1 MSNIQTG
8 RLILQV
14 AIPSP
19 LRRTFDYLLPANS
32 ESGAISPG
40 VRVLVPFGKQE
51 IIGLILQITNISNID
66 INKLKPIIAIL
77 DQDPILPKS
86 ILDLIQWTSKY
97 YHHPIGDVVSNT
109 LPVLLRDKERKKKL
123 LDEVLVCKNHKNKLK
138 SVPCADK
145 IDLNQYQSKAI
156 DTISNNLDIF
166 KPFLLNGV
174 TGSGKTEV
182 YLRTIKEVIAK
193 NKQALVL
200 IPEIN
205 LTPQTI
211 QRFTDY
217 FDLPI
222 AVLHSRLTPKERLHS
237 WLRAANG
244 AAKIII
250 GTRSAIFTPLQNPGI
265 IIIDEEHD
273 ASFKQQ
279 AGLRYSARDLAIV
292 RAKLENIPVI
302 LGSAT
307 PSIES
312 IYNVKCD
319 RYIELNLPNRAGAA
333 TQPKFHLIDMR
344 NQNLKNGI
352 TANLLAA
359 IKKHLDNNDQVLIF
373 INRRGF
379 APILI
384 CHQCGWNA
392 ICKHCD
398 AKLTLH
404 QNKSQLLCHHCG
416 ANQKIPDLCP
426 ACSHNKLMPLGLG
439 TQRIES
445 ALQELFPEHPLIR
458 IDRDSTVKKYALEQI
473 LEKIKTQEYKILV
486 GTQMLAKGHHFPN
499 VTMVVVLDVDQG
511 LFSSDFRAGEHLAQL
526 IMQVSGR
533 AGRAQKVGEVYLQ
546 THNPHNPLL
555 LNLINNGYQ
564 GFVDACLIE
573 REHTNFPPY
582 SYLAL
587 LNTESKD
594 KQAALTFLQKIQ
606 AHIKQDPNSLV
617 TIFGPI
623 PALMERKAGNF
634 RAQLLIQSQN
644 RKNLQQYLDKIL
656 CIIEQL
662 KPGRN
667 IHWHLD
673 VDPID
678 LSN

>member
-1 MSNIQTG
+1 MLSTQTG
-8 RLILQV
+8 RIILQV

-19 LRRTFDYLLPANS
+19 LRHAFDYLLPINS
-32 ESGAISPG
+32 ELDTISPG
-40 VRVLVPFGKQE
+40 VRVLVSFGRQE
-51 IIGLILQITNISNID
+51 IIGLVLQVTSTSSLD
-66 INKLKPIIAIL
+66 INKLKPVIAIL
-77 DQDPILPKS
+77 DQNPILPKS

-97 YHHPIGDVVSNT
+97 YHHPIGDVVSNA
-109 LPVLLRDKERKKKL
+109 LPVLLRDKDRKRKL
-123 LDEVLVCKNHKNKLK
+123 LDEIVICKNKRSKLQD
-138 SVPCADK
+138 SSCADK
-145 IDLNQYQSKAI
+145 IDLNQYQSSAI
-156 DTISNNLDIF
+156 ETISSNLDTF
-166 KPFLLNGV
+166 KTFLLNGV

-182 YLRTIKEVIAK
+182 YLRTIKEVIAR

-200 IPEIN
+200 VPEIN

-211 QRFTDY
+211 QRFADY
-217 FDLPI
+217 FALPI
-222 AVLHSRLTPKERLHS
+222 AALHSRLTPKERLHS
-237 WLRAANG
+237 WLAAANG
-244 AAKIII
+244 EAKILI

-279 AGLRYSARDLAIV
+279 SGLKYSARDLAIV
-292 RAKLENIPVI
+292 RAKLENIPIV

-312 IYNVKCD
+312 IYNITCN
-319 RYIELNLPNRAGAA
+319 RYIELNLPNRAGIAV
-333 TQPKFHLIDMR
+333 QPKFHLIDMR
-344 NQNLKNGI
+344 NQKLKNGI
-352 TANLLAA
+352 TNNLLAA

-392 ICKHCD
+392 ACKHCD

-404 QNKSQLLCHHCG
+404 QNISQLLCHHCG
-416 ANQKIPDLCP
+416 ASQNIPDICP
-426 ACSHNKLMPLGLG
+426 ACDHNKLMPLGLG

-445 ALQELFPEHPLIR
+445 TLQEALPGYPLIR
-458 IDRDSTVKKYALEQI
+458 IDRDSTTKKQALEQI
-473 LEKIKTQEYKILV
+473 LKKINNQEYKILV

-499 VTMVVVLDVDQG
+499 VTMVAILDVDQG

-546 THNPHNPLL
+546 THNPHNPML

-564 GFVDACLIE
+564 SFVDACLIE

-587 LNTESKD
+587 LTTESKD
-594 KQAALTFLQKIQ
+594 KQAALEFLQKIQ
-606 AHIKQDPNSLV
+606 TQTKTDPDSLV

-623 PALMERKAGNF
+623 PALMERKADNF
-634 RAQLLIQSQN
+634 RAQLLIQSQK
-644 RKNLQQYLDKIL
+644 RKNLQRCLDKIL
-656 CIIEQL
+656 YIIEQL

-667 IHWHLD
+667 IQWCLD
-673 VDPID
+673 IDPID
-678 LSN
+678 LT

>member
-1 MSNIQTG
+1 MPSTQTG
-8 RLILQV
+8 RLIFQV

-19 LRRTFDYLLPANS
+19 LRRTFDYLLPINS
-32 ESGAISPG
+32 ESNVINPG
-40 VRVLVPFGKQE
+40 VRVLVPFGSQE
-51 IIGLILQITNISNID
+51 IIGLVLQITNISKID
-66 INKLKPIIAIL
+66 TNKLKPIIAIL
-77 DQDPILPKS
+77 DQNPILPKS
-86 ILDLIQWTSKY
+86 IIDLIQWTSKY
-97 YHHPIGDVVSNT
+97 YHHPIGDTVSNA
-109 LPVLLRDKERKKKL
+109 LPVLLRDKNRRKKL
-123 LDEVLVCKNHKNKLK
+123 SDEVLVSGRQYRGEKLH
-138 SVPCADK
+138 K
-145 IDLNQYQSKAI
+145 IDLNQYQSNAI
-156 DTISNNLDIF
+156 NTISNNLAAF
-166 KPFLLNGV
+166 KTFLLNGV

-182 YLRTIKEVIAK
+182 YLRTIQEVITK

-200 IPEIN
+200 VPEIN

-211 QRFTDY
+211 ERFANY
-217 FDLPI
+217 FALPI

-237 WLRAANG
+237 WLAAANG
-244 AAKIII
+244 EAKIII
-250 GTRSAIFTPLQNPGI
+250 GTRSAIFTPMQNPGI

-273 ASFKQQ
+273 SSFKQQ
-279 AGLRYSARDLAIV
+279 SGLRYSARDLAIV
-292 RAKLENIPVI
+292 RGKLENIPVV

-319 RYIELNLPNRAGAA
+319 RYIELNLPNRAGTAV
-333 TQPKFHLIDMR
+333 QPKFHLIDMR
-344 NQNLKNGI
+344 NQKLKNGI
-352 TANLLAA
+352 TDNLLTA

-392 ICKHCD
+392 ACKHCD

-416 ANQKIPDLCP
+416 ANQKIPDICP
-426 ACSHNKLMPLGLG
+426 ACGHNKLMPLGLG

-445 ALQELFPEHPLIR
+445 TLQNSLPEYKLIR
-458 IDRDSTVKKYALEQI
+458 IDRDSTTKKHALEQM
-473 LEKIKTQEYKILV
+473 LEKINKQEYKILV

-555 LNLINNGYQ
+555 LNLITNGYQ
-564 GFVDACLIE
+564 GFVDACLME
-573 REHTNFPPY
+573 RKHTNFPPY

-594 KQAALTFLQKIQ
+594 KQAALEFLQKIQ
-606 AHIKQDPNSLV
+606 EHIKQDPGSLV
-617 TIFGPI
+617 AIFGPI

-644 RKNLQQYLDKIL
+644 RQNLQHCLNRIL
-656 CIIEQL
+656 YIIEQL
-662 KPGRN
+662 KPSRS
-667 IHWHLD
+667 IHWYLD
-673 VDPID
+673 VDPIN
-678 LSN
+678 LSD

>member
-1 MSNIQTG
+1 MPNTQTG
-8 RLILQV
+8 RVILQV

-19 LRRTFDYLLPANS
+19 LRHTFDYLLPINS
-32 ESGAISPG
+32 KSDVISPG
-40 VRVLVPFGKQE
+40 ARVLIPFGKQE
-51 IIGLILQITNISNID
+51 IIGLVLQITNTSKID
-66 INKLKPIIAIL
+66 SNKLKPIITIL
-77 DQDPILPKS
+77 DQKPLLPKS
-86 ILDLIQWTSKY
+86 ILDLIKWTSKY

-109 LPVLLRDKERKKKL
+109 LPVLLRDKDRKKKL
-123 LDEVLVCKNHKNKLK
+123 LDEILVCKNHKINTKDK
-138 SVPCADK
+138 SCLDK
-145 IDLNQYQSKAI
+145 IDLNKYQSTAI
-156 DTISNNLDIF
+156 NTISNDLDIF
-166 KPFLLNGV
+166 KTFLLNGV

-200 IPEIN
+200 VPEIN

-217 FDLPI
+217 FALPI
-222 AVLHSRLTPKERLHS
+222 AALHSRLTPKERLHS
-237 WLRAANG
+237 WLLAANG
-244 AAKIII
+244 GAKIII
-250 GTRSAIFTPLQNPGI
+250 GTRSAIFTPMQNPGI

-273 ASFKQQ
+273 SSFKQQ
-279 AGLRYSARDLAIV
+279 SGLRYSARDLAIV
-292 RAKLENIPVI
+292 RGKLENIPII

-312 IYNVKCD
+312 IYNVKCN
-319 RYIELNLPNRAGAA
+319 RYIELNLPNRAGVAV
-333 TQPKFHLIDMR
+333 QPKFHLLDMR
-344 NQNLKNGI
+344 NQKLKNGI
-352 TANLLAA
+352 TDNLLAA

-392 ICKHCD
+392 ACKHCD

-404 QNKSQLLCHHCG
+404 QNTSQLLCHHCG
-416 ANQKIPDLCP
+416 ASQKIPTICP
-426 ACSHNKLMPLGLG
+426 ACGHNKLMPLGLG

-445 ALQELFPEHPLIR
+445 ALQEAFPKHPLIR
-458 IDRDSTVKKYALEQI
+458 IDRDSTTKKHALEQI
-473 LEKIKTQEYKILV
+473 LEKINNQEYKILV

-533 AGRAQKVGEVYLQ
+533 AGRAAKIGEVYLQ
-546 THNPHNPLL
+546 THSPHNPLL
-555 LNLINNGYQ
+555 LNLITRGYQ
-564 GFVDACLIE
+564 GFIDTCLME

-594 KQAALTFLQKIQ
+594 KQAALDFLQKIQ
-606 AHIKQDPNSLV
+606 LHIKQDPNNLV

-623 PALMERKAGNF
+623 PAVMERKAGNF
-634 RAQLLIQSQN
+634 RAQLLMQSQN
-644 RKNLQQYLDKIL
+644 RKNLQQCLDKIL

-667 IHWHLD
+667 IYWYLD
-673 VDPID
+673 IDPID